1 MRRRTDAMATTVQ
14 TPHENTAQRRG
25 IAPATKVQVSGHRF
39 LVRRIELGLLLGD
52 VRMIHDPLG
61 RLRRALAFGLSA
73 VGLVALGAGALA
85 LFSPNPDP
93 GDARIL
99 SSQRGDLFVRVG
111 EQLHPVTNLTSARL
125 AVEESST
132 PVKVGDSVLKT
143 KRIAVPI
150 GIADAPSVF
159 NEAPRTEPLWQ
170 VCTSTPAPTE
180 SNSPRTTFLINHATA
195 FDEAPQLGDDEAL
208 LATSPAGDVVVTA
221 ATRRLLPP
229 PETPEGRSIRRRL
242 GIDFATP
249 RWNPAPD
256 VLAIVPES
264 PQFHLPVGNLELFV
278 ADGEYW
284 LKNDLGVV
292 RISPLQKD
300 VLTDV
305 GWELKTVSR
314 TEMTARPDIELQ
326 IALPEK
332 PLRWQDP
339 HKTDTCISVSFA
351 HTDMESSISV
361 GLTSS
366 ATASASAVEL
376 SGDSVATHFVSTGG
390 TVAVETGAGVH
401 LISEHGLRH
410 QLAHNAVLEHLGI
423 RTIQRVSWF
432 LLRLLPSGTTLSKEA
447 ALTPLY

>member
-1 MRRRTDAMATTVQ
+1 MAATTQ

-25 IAPATKVQVSGHRF
+25 IAPATKAQVSGHRF

-132 PVKVGDSVLKT
+132 PVKVGDSVLRT
-143 KRIAVPI
+143 KRIAAPI
-150 GIADAPSVF
+150 GIADAPSIF
-159 NEAPRTEPLWQ
+159 NEALKAEPLWQ
-170 VCTSTPAPTE
+170 ICTSTSAPSE
-180 SNSPRTTFLINHATA
+180 LDSPRTTFLINQDTA
-195 FDEAPQLGDDEAL
+195 FDQAPKLGDDEAL

-221 ATRRLLPP
+221 ATRRLLPSA
-229 PETPEGRSIRRRL
+229 ETPEGRSIRRRL

-256 VLAIVPES
+256 VLEIIPES

-278 ADGEYW
+278 AGGEYW

-300 VLTDV
+300 VLTDL

-314 TEMTARPDIELQ
+314 TEMTARPDIDLQ
-326 IALPEK
+326 VALPEK

-339 HKTDTCISVSFA
+339 HKADICVSVSFA
-351 HTDMESSISV
+351 HDMESRTSV
-361 GLTSS
+361 GLTNS
-366 ATASASAVEL
+366 ATASTTAVEL
-376 SGDSVATHFVSTGG
+376 SGESVATHFVGTGG
-390 TVAVETGAGVH
+390 TIAVETGAGVH

-423 RTIQRVSWF
+423 HTIQRVAWF

>member
-1 MRRRTDAMATTVQ
+1 MRMRTDAMDTT
-14 TPHENTAQRRG
+14 TGIPHENAAQRRG
-25 IAPATKVQVSGHRF
+25 IAPATKAQVSGHRF

-73 VGLVALGAGALA
+73 VSLVSLGAGALA

-111 EQLHPVTNLTSARL
+111 EQLHPVTNLTSAQL
-125 AVEESST
+125 AVEEAST
-132 PVKVGDSVLKT
+132 PVKVGDSVLRT

-150 GIADAPSVF
+150 GIADAPSIF
-159 NEAPRTEPLWQ
+159 SEAPKEEPLWQ
-170 VCTSTPAPTE
+170 VCTSMGAPAEP
-180 SNSPRTTFLINHATA
+180 NSPRTTFLINHDTT
-195 FDEAPQLGDDEAL
+195 FDQAPQLGDNEAL
-208 LATSPAGDVVVTA
+208 LTTSLAGGVVVTA
-221 ATRRLLPP
+221 TTRRLLPP
-229 PETPEGRSIRRRL
+229 AESPEGRSIRRRL
-242 GIDFATP
+242 GIDFTTP
-249 RWNPAPD
+249 RWNPAAD

-284 LKNDLGVV
+284 LKNDSGVV
-292 RISPLQKD
+292 HISPLQKD
-300 VLTDV
+300 VLTDM
-305 GWELKTVSR
+305 GWGLKAVPR
-314 TEMTARPDIELQ
+314 TEMTALPDIDLQ
-326 IALPEK
+326 VALPEK

-339 HKTDTCISVSFA
+339 RKADTCISVSFA
-351 HTDMESSISV
+351 HADMESSTSV
-361 GLTSS
+361 GLASS

-376 SGDSVATHFVSTGG
+376 SGESVATHFAGSGG

-410 QLAHNAVLEHLGI
+410 QLAHNAVLDHVGI
-423 RTIQRVSWF
+423 HKVWRASWF
-432 LLRLLPSGTTLSKEA
+432 LLRLLPSGTELSKEA

>member
-1 MRRRTDAMATTVQ
+1 MRMRTDAMAATTQ

-25 IAPATKVQVSGHRF
+25 IAPATKAQVSGHRF

-132 PVKVGDSVLKT
+132 PVKVGDSVLRT
-143 KRIAVPI
+143 KRIAAPI
-150 GIADAPSVF
+150 GIADAPSIF
-159 NEAPRTEPLWQ
+159 NEALKAEPLWQ
-170 VCTSTPAPTE
+170 ICTSTSAPSE
-180 SNSPRTTFLINHATA
+180 LDSPRTTFLINQDTA
-195 FDEAPQLGDDEAL
+195 FDQAPKLGDDEAL

-221 ATRRLLPP
+221 ATRRLLPSA
-229 PETPEGRSIRRRL
+229 ETPEGRSIRRRL

-256 VLAIVPES
+256 VLEIIPES

-278 ADGEYW
+278 AGGEYW

-300 VLTDV
+300 VLTDL

-314 TEMTARPDIELQ
+314 TEMTARPDIDLQ
-326 IALPEK
+326 VALPEK

-339 HKTDTCISVSFA
+339 HKADICVSVSFA
-351 HTDMESSISV
+351 HDMESRTSV
-361 GLTSS
+361 GLTNS
-366 ATASASAVEL
+366 ATASTTAVEL
-376 SGDSVATHFVSTGG
+376 SGESVATHFVGTGG
-390 TVAVETGAGVH
+390 TIAVETGAGVH

-423 RTIQRVSWF
+423 HTIQRVAWF

>member
-1 MRRRTDAMATTVQ
+1 MRMRTDAMAATTQ

-25 IAPATKVQVSGHRF
+25 IAPATKAQVSGHRF

-125 AVEESST
+125 AVEEASA
-132 PVKVGDSVLKT
+132 PVKAGDSVLKT

-150 GIADAPSVF
+150 GIADAPTIF
-159 NEAPRTEPLWQ
+159 NEAPKTEPLWQ
-170 VCTSTPAPTE
+170 VCTSSPAPTE
-180 SNSPRTTFLINHATA
+180 QNSPRTFLINQATA
-195 FDEAPQLGDDEAL
+195 FDQAPKLGDDEAL

-221 ATRRLLPP
+221 ATRRLLPSA
-229 PETPEGRSIRRRL
+229 ETPEGRSIRRRL

-256 VLAIVPES
+256 VLEIIPES

-278 ADGEYW
+278 AGGEYW

-300 VLTDV
+300 VLTDL

-314 TEMTARPDIELQ
+314 TEMAARPDTDLQ
-326 IALPEK
+326 VALPEK

-339 HKTDTCISVSFA
+339 HKADICVSVSFA
-351 HTDMESSISV
+351 HTDMESRTSV
-361 GLTSS
+361 GLTNS
-366 ATASASAVEL
+366 ATASTTAVEL
-376 SGDSVATHFVSTGG
+376 SGESVATHFVGTGG
-390 TVAVETGAGVH
+390 TIAVETGAGVH

-423 RTIQRVSWF
+423 HTVQRVSWF

>member
-1 MRRRTDAMATTVQ
+1 MAATTQ

-25 IAPATKVQVSGHRF
+25 IAPATKAQVSGHRF

-125 AVEESST
+125 AVEEASA
-132 PVKVGDSVLKT
+132 PVKAGDSVLKT

-150 GIADAPSVF
+150 GIADAPTIF
-159 NEAPRTEPLWQ
+159 NEAPKTEPLWQ
-170 VCTSTPAPTE
+170 VCTSSPAPTE
-180 SNSPRTTFLINHATA
+180 QNSPRTFLINQATA
-195 FDEAPQLGDDEAL
+195 FDQAPKLGDDEAL

-221 ATRRLLPP
+221 ATRRLLPSA
-229 PETPEGRSIRRRL
+229 ETPEGRSIRRRL

-256 VLAIVPES
+256 VLEIIPES

-278 ADGEYW
+278 AGGEYW

-300 VLTDV
+300 VLTDL

-314 TEMTARPDIELQ
+314 TEMAARPDTDLQ
-326 IALPEK
+326 VALPEK

-339 HKTDTCISVSFA
+339 HKADICVSVSFA
-351 HTDMESSISV
+351 HTDMESRTSV
-361 GLTSS
+361 GLTNS
-366 ATASASAVEL
+366 ATASTTAVEL
-376 SGDSVATHFVSTGG
+376 SGESVATHFVGTGG
-390 TVAVETGAGVH
+390 TIAVETGAGVH

-423 RTIQRVSWF
+423 HTVQRVSWF